1 MGKKRKIENHKTKF
15 IGYRNYL
22 LVKIIL
28 SNGWCTYLL
37 EIDRKDS
44 NESFLGMILK
54 PDTELDKYMLSEI
67 LFEVMKKQG
76 VLKNIEITALNKMTF
91 KHAIKDETLNENMKK
106 TLKRVMKKKLFI

>member
-1 MGKKRKIENHKTKF
+1 M
-15 IGYRNYL
+15 
-22 LVKIIL
+22 V
-28 SNGWCTYLL
+28 
-37 EIDRKDS
+37 
-44 NESFLGMILK
+44 LK
-54 PDTELDKYMLSEI
+54 PHTELDKYILSEI